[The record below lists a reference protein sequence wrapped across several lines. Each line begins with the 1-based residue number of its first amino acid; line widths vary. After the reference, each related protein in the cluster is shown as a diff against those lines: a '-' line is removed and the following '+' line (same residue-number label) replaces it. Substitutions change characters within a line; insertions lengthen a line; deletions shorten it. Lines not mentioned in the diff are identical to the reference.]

1 MAIVFNQIHIYM
13 YTYIFIFLAMLQQQK
28 MWRAILLHYSQSN
41 FTSNP
46 NKYAP
51 INSNTELHIAYPEK
65 KTQAQ

>member
-1 MAIVFNQIHIYM
+1 
-13 YTYIFIFLAMLQQQK
+13 MLQQQK